1 MSELSEEQRQ
11 RLLERLR
18 EYKNRQNEEH
28 SLLPSILLALLEDVP
43 KASNYAINKSK
54 DEVMEKLL
62 ALSNSIPETSTAV
75 SKEIL
80 EVRDIVI
87 KNHNTTQREIKKMW
101 IFGGILWGI
110 LFCAMIAIL
119 YFINA

>member
-110 LFCAMIAIL
+110 LFCAIIAIL